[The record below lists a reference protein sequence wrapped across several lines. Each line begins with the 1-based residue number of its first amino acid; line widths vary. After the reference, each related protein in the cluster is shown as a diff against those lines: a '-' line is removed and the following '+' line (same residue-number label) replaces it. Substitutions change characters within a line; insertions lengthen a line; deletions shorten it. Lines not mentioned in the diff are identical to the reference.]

1 MVLEREWLLRMEEK
15 FLQGEDQKGEKDYQY
30 HLN

>member
-1 MVLEREWLLRMEEK
+1 MVLEREWLLRMEER
-15 FLQGEDQKGEKDYQY
+15 FFQEEEQKVEKDYLC